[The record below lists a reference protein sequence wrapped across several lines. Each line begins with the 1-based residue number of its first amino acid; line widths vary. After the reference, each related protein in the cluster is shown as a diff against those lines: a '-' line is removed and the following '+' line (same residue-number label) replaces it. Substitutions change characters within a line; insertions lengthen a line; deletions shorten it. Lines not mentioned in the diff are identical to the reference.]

1 MIAKILI
8 WFYII
13 FVVPPLAI
21 IMVGLAYGG
30 IVEATKYFQN
40 DKSSVSK

>member
-13 FVVPPLAI
+13 FVIPPLAI
-21 IMVGLAYGG
+21 IMAGLVYGG
-30 IVEATKYFQN
+30 IVETAKYFQN